1 MTLDERRWQPKL
13 ARKRK
18 ARANREPLPRRSA
31 TPSPAQAAQP
41 PADLMC
47 QLDPASPMTRDV
59 ERRPHSLRLRTWLRD
74 RRQRR

>member
-13 ARKRK
+13 ARKHK

-41 PADLMC
+41 PADPMR

-59 ERRPHSLRLRTWLRD
+59 ERQTQSSRLRTWLRD